1 MLRGIQQ
8 LVNADAYPGLN
19 ALSDGINTAL
29 DGVEIVEQVGR
40 LAKQVAPGLGQFNAA
55 STAGKQHHV
64 ETHFHALNGVTNCR
78 CG

>member
-8 LVNADAYPGLN
+8 LVNADAHPSLN
-19 ALSDGINTAL
+19 SLSDGINAAL
-29 DGVEIVEQVGR
+29 DCVEIVEQVGR
-40 LAKQVAPGLGQFNAA
+40 LTKQIASGLGQLNAA